1 MAIFNKIPVV
11 SITYKPNYQEVISA
25 VAQVRMKYVCYPKRT
40 FVCFPELWGI
50 ISFSFPQEGKKKKKN
65 EKNFSMIFLIN
76 LIEVK
81 IKPVSEVY

>member
-1 MAIFNKIPVV
+1 MFSRVV
-11 SITYKPNYQEVISA
+11 GHY
-25 VAQVRMKYVCYPKRT
+25 
-40 FVCFPELWGI
+40 FFL
-50 ISFSFPQEGKKKKKN
+50 FSSRGEKKKKN

>member
-1 MAIFNKIPVV
+1 MF
-11 SITYKPNYQEVISA
+11 SRA
-25 VAQVRMKYVCYPKRT
+25 VGHY
-40 FVCFPELWGI
+40 FFL
-50 ISFSFPQEGKKKKKN
+50 FSSRRGKKKN

>member
-1 MAIFNKIPVV
+1 MFVIP
-11 SITYKPNYQEVISA
+11 
-25 VAQVRMKYVCYPKRT
+25 RGLLYVFQSCGALFLSLFLKR
-40 FVCFPELWGI
+40 G
-50 ISFSFPQEGKKKKKN
+50 KKKKN

>member
-1 MAIFNKIPVV
+1 MF
-11 SITYKPNYQEVISA
+11 SRA
-25 VAQVRMKYVCYPKRT
+25 VRHY
-40 FVCFPELWGI
+40 FFL
-50 ISFSFPQEGKKKKKN
+50 FSSRGGGGGEN